1 MTIDF
6 PVLPG
11 DSVFMLDPIDKIRK
25 WTVFKIELLRD
36 GDYLMYLTFETK
48 HGRDY
53 YDAVCPFEFGKTI
66 FLTMEEAISA
76 LNEKKDS

>member
-11 DSVFMLDPIDKIRK
+11 DSVFMLHPISKIDKWI
-25 WTVFKIELLRD
+25 VSKIEVLHN
-36 GDYLMYLTFETK
+36 GDYIMRIYRLTGAGFQ
-48 HGRDY
+48 Y
-53 YDAVCPFEFGKTI
+53 YEAVCPFEFGKTI